1 MSIKLELLAPAK
13 NKDIGIAAIDCGAD
27 AVYIAGPSFGAR
39 EQAGNSFEDIAKLTE
54 YAHQFGVKI
63 YLTLNTIIYDHEL
76 EKARETIFSAYD
88 AGCDAV
94 IIQDLGIL
102 KMELPPIELH
112 ASTQCNIRTVAQAR
126 FMESLGFPRIILARE
141 LSVEQIR
148 EIRSAVNCEIESF
161 VHGAL
166 CVSYSGQCYLSQYLS
181 GRSAN
186 RGSCIQA
193 CRSKYDLLDMQGN
206 TILKDK
212 SILSLK
218 DLSLEDKIA
227 DMADAGV
234 CSFKIE
240 GRLKNI
246 SYVKNIVRNY
256 RKALDKVIAQS
267 NGKYCAASFGKVTGG
282 FTPNPSATFTRGFTQ
297 YFINGDRSKWSSS
310 DVAKGVGEL
319 VGNVNSVISIGKN
332 SMTFTIKPHENFSG
346 KLNNGDGLCFVT
358 KSGEVVGVR
367 ADVVNGNNVTSKPL
381 NTLTKG
387 ATIYRNFNHKF
398 EKEIENNLPQRL
410 IDTYLDITFTENYEC
425 IIEAHAESGVSS
437 RAIISGEAAQNKE
450 LALSNIVSQLGKTSG
465 FFKFSVRNT
474 FGENIPFIP
483 AKNLNSLRRELAQD
497 MVIVPPE
504 ENDNIFVPT
513 APWDELDKSRI
524 ILPQRR
530 KYLNCANALS
540 KSLYKEIGIDAADAY
555 ELTPSDETEL
565 MRTKYCIRN
574 ELGLCPKIKKG
585 EKALPLILVNNSKK
599 LKVSFDCAL
608 CEMSITPYR
617 GN

>member
-1 MSIKLELLAPAK
+1 MSISLELLAPAK

-39 EQAGNSFEDIAKLTE
+39 EQAGNSFEEIALLTD

-63 YLTLNTIIYDHEL
+63 YLTLNTILYDHEL
-76 EKARETIFSAYD
+76 EAARETIFSAYD

-94 IIQDLGIL
+94 IIQDMGVL

-112 ASTQCNIRTVAQAR
+112 ASTQCNIRTVDQAR

-148 EIRSAVNCEIESF
+148 QIRSAVNCEIESF

-166 CVSYSGQCYLSQYLS
+166 CVSYSGQCYLSQYLA

-212 SILSLK
+212 TILSLK
-218 DLSLEDKIA
+218 DLSLEERIA
-227 DMADAGV
+227 EMADAGV

-267 NGKYCAASFGKVTGG
+267 NGKYCAASHGRVTGG

-297 YFINGDRSKWSSS
+297 YFINGDRAKWSSF

-319 VGNVNSVISIGKN
+319 VGNVTAINSVGKN
-332 SMTFTIKPHENFSG
+332 SMTFSIKPHSTFTQG
-346 KLNNGDGLCFVT
+346 LNNGDGLCFVS
-358 KSGEVVGVR
+358 KSGDVVGVR
-367 ADVVNGNNVTSKPL
+367 ADVVNGNSVTTKPL

-387 ATIYRNFNHKF
+387 ATTFSRSVASAEF
-398 EKEIENNLPQRL
+398 P
-410 IDTYLDITFTENYEC
+410 YL
-425 IIEAHAESGVSS
+425 
-437 RAIISGEAAQNKE
+437 
-450 LALSNIVSQLGKTSG
+450 LA
-465 FFKFSVRNT
+465 
-474 FGENIPFIP
+474 
-483 AKNLNSLRRELAQD
+483 
-497 MVIVPPE
+497 
-504 ENDNIFVPT
+504 
-513 APWDELDKSRI
+513 
-524 ILPQRR
+524 
-530 KYLNCANALS
+530 Y
-540 KSLYKEIGIDAADAY
+540 
-555 ELTPSDETEL
+555 
-565 MRTKYCIRN
+565 
-574 ELGLCPKIKKG
+574 
-585 EKALPLILVNNSKK
+585 
-599 LKVSFDCAL
+599 
-608 CEMSITPYR
+608 
-617 GN
+617 

>member
-1 MSIKLELLAPAK
+1 
-13 NKDIGIAAIDCGAD
+13 
-27 AVYIAGPSFGAR
+27 
-39 EQAGNSFEDIAKLTE
+39 
-54 YAHQFGVKI
+54 
-63 YLTLNTIIYDHEL
+63 
-76 EKARETIFSAYD
+76 
-88 AGCDAV
+88 
-94 IIQDLGIL
+94 
-102 KMELPPIELH
+102 
-112 ASTQCNIRTVAQAR
+112 
-126 FMESLGFPRIILARE
+126 
-141 LSVEQIR
+141 
-148 EIRSAVNCEIESF
+148 
-161 VHGAL
+161 
-166 CVSYSGQCYLSQYLS
+166 
-181 GRSAN
+181 
-186 RGSCIQA
+186 
-193 CRSKYDLLDMQGN
+193 
-206 TILKDK
+206 
-212 SILSLK
+212 
-218 DLSLEDKIA
+218 
-227 DMADAGV
+227 
-234 CSFKIE
+234 
-240 GRLKNI
+240 
-246 SYVKNIVRNY
+246 
-256 RKALDKVIAQS
+256 
-267 NGKYCAASFGKVTGG
+267 
-282 FTPNPSATFTRGFTQ
+282 
-297 YFINGDRSKWSSS
+297 
-310 DVAKGVGEL
+310 
-319 VGNVNSVISIGKN
+319 
-332 SMTFTIKPHENFSG
+332 MTFAIKPHENFSG

-367 ADVVNGNNVTSKPL
+367 ADVINGNNVTSKPL
-381 NTLTKG
+381 STLTKG

>member
-1 MSIKLELLAPAK
+1 MSISLELLAPAK

-39 EQAGNSFEDIAKLTE
+39 EQAGNSFEEIALLTD

-63 YLTLNTIIYDHEL
+63 YLTLNTILYDHEL
-76 EKARETIFSAYD
+76 EAARETIFSAYD

-94 IIQDLGIL
+94 IIQDMGVL

-112 ASTQCNIRTVAQAR
+112 ASTQCNIRTVDQAR

-148 EIRSAVNCEIESF
+148 QIRSAVNCEIESF

-166 CVSYSGQCYLSQYLS
+166 CVSYSGQCYLSQYLA

-212 SILSLK
+212 TILSLK
-218 DLSLEDKIA
+218 DLSLEERIA
-227 DMADAGV
+227 EMADAGV

-267 NGKYCAASFGKVTGG
+267 NGKYCAASHGRVTGG

-297 YFINGDRSKWSSS
+297 YFINGDRAKWSSF

-319 VGNVNSVISIGKN
+319 VGNVTSINSVGKN
-332 SMTFTIKPHENFSG
+332 SMTFSIKPHSTFTQG
-346 KLNNGDGLCFVT
+346 LNNGDGLCFVS
-358 KSGEVVGVR
+358 KSGDVVGVR
-367 ADVVNGNNVTSKPL
+367 ADVVNGNSVTTKPL

-398 EKEIENNLPQRL
+398 EKEIENNPPQRL
-410 IDTYLDITFTENYEC
+410 IDVNLDITFTDNYEC
-425 IIEAHAESGVSS
+425 IIEAYAQSGVRS
-437 RAIISGEAAQNKE
+437 RAIISGDVAQNKE
-450 LALSNIVSQLGKTSG
+450 LALNNIISQLSKSSG
-465 FFKFSVRNT
+465 FFKFSVRKT
-474 FGENIPFIP
+474 TGENIPFIP
-483 AKNLNSLRRELAQD
+483 AKTLNSLRRELAQD
-497 MVIVPPE
+497 MVIVPPQ

-513 APWDELDKSRI
+513 APWEQIDKRRI
-524 ILPQRR
+524 IPPQR
-530 KYLNCANALS
+530 KNYLNCANALS
-540 KSLYKEIGIDAADAY
+540 KEVYREIGIEASDAY
-555 ELTPSDETEL
+555 ELTPDDQMEL

-585 EKALPLILVNNSKK
+585 EKPLPLILVNNSKK
-599 LKVSFDCAL
+599 LKVSFDCSL